1 MEDFAKVLI
10 VCSFSLCSSNVAN
23 LETSRCSLLIQR
35 WRVSLAFFVVSILVQ
50 FLGYN
55 DAKPIS
61 RWFIL
66 PDRYFYC
73 RVSVTRWVPVL
84 LGKSTLSSFANVGKL
99 IDF

>member
-61 RWFIL
+61 GGLYYQTDTSIAGFQS
-66 PDRYFYC
+66 
-73 RVSVTRWVPVL
+73 RVGCLFFLASRRFHL
-84 LGKSTLSSFANVGKL
+84 LRMLGS
-99 IDF
+99 